1 MGPEPSES
9 DPRPALPR
17 SVTIL
22 LALGAATLVAFGV
35 GAARGIVTPVFFAF
49 VLTLCVH
56 PVRRWMQARG
66 IPRGIATGTTI
77 AAVFGLL
84 IAFAAVLILSLA
96 QFSALLPQYAP
107 EIEQLGATVTGM
119 LESIGFGPEQTQA
132 VLDGFTPG
140 YILGFL
146 GDLLGNIASLAA
158 GLVIILTILILMAVE
173 GSRVPALLT
182 HLNYHRPALVF
193 ALNGFGAGVRRY
205 MVATTVLGTA
215 QGLFNWLV
223 LVLLHVPGAL
233 LWGLLSFIC
242 SFIPNIGYF
251 IAIIPPLFFGFLTGG
266 WPTVVAVIIVYGGI
280 NGVIQSI
287 IQPKYVGN
295 AVSLSETLTFVSV
308 LFWALLLGPAGA
320 ILAVPLT
327 LFVRTLLLDSDP
339 SRSLWRPLTGDSSDI
354 QQILQQEDEAIR
366 ARRARPRPDTGQDK
380 GPDTSPHIGPDAGPE
395 TGHADTGRAP
405 QA

>member
-9 DPRPALPR
+9 NPRPALPR

-22 LALGAATLVAFGV
+22 LTLGAATLVAFGV
-35 GAARGIVTPVFFAF
+35 GAARGIFTPVFFAF

-77 AAVFGLL
+77 VAVFGLL
-84 IAFAAVLILSLA
+84 AGFGAVLLASLA
-96 QFSALLPQYAP
+96 QFSALLPQYAD
-107 EIEQLGATVTGM
+107 EIDQVSARLTGM
-119 LESIGFGPEQTQA
+119 LEAIGVGPQHVQA
-132 VLDGFTPG
+132 MRDGFIEFLG
-140 YILGFL
+140 GFL
-146 GDLLGNIASLAA
+146 GSFADLVGS
-158 GLVIILTILILMAVE
+158 LVIILTMLILMAID

-182 HLNYHRPALVF
+182 HLRHHRPALVSAF
-193 ALNGFGAGVRRY
+193 IDFGTGVRRY

-223 LVLLHVPGAL
+223 LVLLHVPGAP

-266 WPTVVAVIIVYGGI
+266 WPTVVIIIVVYGGI

-308 LFWALLLGPAGA
+308 LFWALLLGPTGA

-327 LFVRTLLLDSDP
+327 LFIRTILLDSEP
-339 SRSLWRPLTGDSSDI
+339 SNVWWRPLTGDTTDI
-354 QQILQQEDEAIR
+354 QPLLRQEDDAIR
-366 ARRARPRPDTGQDK
+366 ARRARPRPAAP
-380 GPDTSPHIGPDAGPE
+380 PDTEP
-395 TGHADTGRAP
+395 DTGRAP
-405 QA
+405 RP